1 MSQKVKYMKVTAL
14 ISDDLISEVQ
24 LLSGGKNITE
34 SITLALKEWVA
45 QKKIQ
50 EVTNIVV
57 AEPLTFYGSYS
68 AETVR
73 NLNRETD
80 KNSL

>member
-1 MSQKVKYMKVTAL
+1 MKVTAL
-14 ISDDLISEVQ
+14 ISDELISEVQ

-50 EVTNIVV
+50 EVTNMVV
-57 AEPLTFYGSYS
+57 AEPLAFYGNYS
-68 AETVR
+68 AESVR
-73 NLNRETD
+73 NLNRETN
-80 KNSL
+80 K